1 MQNTVKI
8 PKSGASRLSEDVWIL
23 GEALSR
29 YHRTN
34 NLRVA
39 IEAAIRNY
47 SDRLMSDDPSFV
59 DVLNEVKKEGI
70 ENSKDT

>member
-1 MQNTVKI
+1 M
-8 PKSGASRLSEDVWIL
+8 
-23 GEALSR
+23 
-29 YHRTN
+29 
-34 NLRVA
+34 
-39 IEAAIRNY
+39 EAAIRNY